1 MKSIAILY
9 FTDGGRALAEQLA
22 QALDC
27 AAERPA
33 SGQLLPE
40 VARLFRAYDA
50 LVFIGACG
58 IAVRAI
64 APLLEGKARDPAVVV
79 LDERG
84 KYVISLLSGHIGGAN
99 DLARRIA
106 GITGGEAVITTATD
120 VKGRFSADAWAARS
134 GCAID
139 SLDMAKRFS
148 AEILKRD
155 LPLCAEFPLLG
166 ALPAGLF
173 AANEGDLGVAI
184 TCRSAFSPFKATLRL
199 IPRVLHLGVGCRRGT
214 TEETI
219 EIAVQ
224 KALEAGGL
232 SPRAV
237 KGVATINIKQNEEG
251 LSAFANAWNLPLA
264 FFSAQ
269 ELQSAPGSFSSSA
282 FVERTVG
289 VDNVCERAA
298 VCAAGESAV
307 LLVRKL
313 AGNGVT
319 VAIAQEKW
327 RVCFE

>member
-9 FTDGGRALAEQLA
+9 FTDGGRTLAEQLA
-22 QALDC
+22 RALDC

-33 SGQLLPE
+33 SGQLMPE
-40 VARLFRAYDA
+40 VARLFRACDA

-64 APLLEGKARDPAVVV
+64 APLLEGKACDPAVVV

-84 KYVISLLSGHIGGAN
+84 NYVISLLSGHIGGAN

-106 GITGGEAVITTATD
+106 GLTGGEAVITTATD
-120 VKGRFSADAWAARS
+120 VKGLFSADAWAARS

-139 SLDMAKRFS
+139 SLEMAKRFS
-148 AEILKRD
+148 AEILKRN
-155 LPLCAEFPLLG
+155 LPLCTEFPISG

-173 AANEGDLGVAI
+173 VANEGNLGAAV
-184 TCRSAFSPFKATLRL
+184 TCRAAFSPFKATLRL

-214 TEETI
+214 TAKAI

-224 KALEAGGL
+224 KALEVGGF
-232 SPRAV
+232 SPRSV
-237 KGVATINIKQNEEG
+237 KDVATIDIKRNEEG
-251 LSAFANAWNLPLA
+251 LSAFANAWNLPLT

-269 ELQSAPGSFSSSA
+269 ELQSAPGNFSSSA
-282 FVERTVG
+282 FVEQTVG

-298 VCAAGESAV
+298 VCAAGEGAV
-307 LLVRKL
+307 LLVRKI

-319 VAIAQEKW
+319 IAIAQEKW